1 MRIITSETIVRTVKN
16 LCLRANKFLPSDIKL
31 TLDTAYDYEISP
43 NGKRAI
49 GNIIDNYK
57 VSQQTSLPICQD
69 TGMVVV
75 FAEIGQDVHIVGE
88 LFEDA
93 INEGVRQAYQQGNL
107 RMSVVNDPLNRVNS
121 QDNTPAIVHIRL
133 VPGNSITLT
142 VIPQGAGS
150 ENASSLKMFHP
161 SATREDIIRYVVS
174 CAWASAATPRCV
186 PCLPKRRS
194 AATCSP
200 ITRNCSTPIWKAKSS
215 TGSTALASVPR
226 IWAAASPRWRS
237 TSSPTPPTLPAGSG
251 QPGLPRHPPRHRGH
265 LTDLKMDNKK
275 EPSQEGSF
283 FVALLCVVQ
292 FFQGLHRPVDAQFLL
307 WLGFACR
314 DGDGLAVPV

>member
-161 SATREDIIRYVVS
+161 SATREDIIRYVVNCVQENRGRS
-174 CAWASAATPRCV
+174 CTPLMIGVGIGGNTEMCT
-186 PCLPKRRS
+186 LLAK
-194 AATCSP
+194 
-200 ITRNCSTPIWKAKSS
+200 KALCRDLFTYNKKLFYTDMESEILDRVNRLGIGPEDMG
-215 TGSTALASVPR
+215 GSVTALAVNIISYPTHV
-226 IWAAASPRWRS
+226 AS
-237 TSSPTPPTLPAGSG
+237 LPVAVNLGCHVT
-251 QPGLPRHPPRHRGH
+251 RHA
-265 LTDLKMDNKK
+265 T
-275 EPSQEGSF
+275 E
-283 FVALLCVVQ
+283 VI
-292 FFQGLHRPVDAQFLL
+292 
-307 WLGFACR
+307 
-314 DGDGLAVPV
+314 

>member
-133 VPGNSITLT
+133 VPGNSITMT

-161 SATREDIIRYVVS
+161 SATHEDIIRYVVS
-174 CAWASAATPRCV
+174 CVQENRGRSCTPLIIGVGIGGNTEMCT
-186 PCLPKRRS
+186 LLAK
-194 AATCSP
+194 
-200 ITRNCSTPIWKAKSS
+200 KALCRDLFTYNKKLFYTDMESEILDRVNRLGIGPEDMG
-215 TGSTALASVPR
+215 GSVTALAVNIISYPTHV
-226 IWAAASPRWRS
+226 AS
-237 TSSPTPPTLPAGSG
+237 LPVAVNLGCHVT
-251 QPGLPRHPPRHRGH
+251 RHA
-265 LTDLKMDNKK
+265 T
-275 EPSQEGSF
+275 E
-283 FVALLCVVQ
+283 VI
-292 FFQGLHRPVDAQFLL
+292 
-307 WLGFACR
+307 
-314 DGDGLAVPV
+314 

>member
-133 VPGNSITLT
+133 VPGNSITMA

-174 CAWASAATPRCV
+174 CVQENRGRSCTPLIIGVGIGGNTEMCT
-186 PCLPKRRS
+186 LLAK
-194 AATCSP
+194 
-200 ITRNCSTPIWKAKSS
+200 KALCRDLFTYNKKLFYTDMESEILDRVNRLGIGPEDMG
-215 TGSTALASVPR
+215 GSVTALAVNIISYPTHV
-226 IWAAASPRWRS
+226 AS
-237 TSSPTPPTLPAGSG
+237 LPVAVNLGCHVT
-251 QPGLPRHPPRHRGH
+251 RHA
-265 LTDLKMDNKK
+265 T
-275 EPSQEGSF
+275 E
-283 FVALLCVVQ
+283 VI
-292 FFQGLHRPVDAQFLL
+292 
-307 WLGFACR
+307 
-314 DGDGLAVPV
+314 

>member
-49 GNIIDNYK
+49 GNIIDNYQ

-133 VPGNSITLT
+133 VPGNSITMT

-174 CAWASAATPRCV
+174 CVQENRGRSCTPLIIGVGIGGNTEMCT
-186 PCLPKRRS
+186 LLAK
-194 AATCSP
+194 
-200 ITRNCSTPIWKAKSS
+200 KALCRDLFTYNKKLFYTDMESEILDRVNRLGIGPEDMG
-215 TGSTALASVPR
+215 GSVTALAVNIISYPTHV
-226 IWAAASPRWRS
+226 AS
-237 TSSPTPPTLPAGSG
+237 LPVAVNLGCHVT
-251 QPGLPRHPPRHRGH
+251 RHA
-265 LTDLKMDNKK
+265 T
-275 EPSQEGSF
+275 E
-283 FVALLCVVQ
+283 VI
-292 FFQGLHRPVDAQFLL
+292 
-307 WLGFACR
+307 
-314 DGDGLAVPV
+314 

>member
-107 RMSVVNDPLNRVNS
+107 RMSAVNDPLNRVNS

-174 CAWASAATPRCV
+174 CVQENRGRSCTPLIIGVGIGGNTEMCT
-186 PCLPKRRS
+186 LLAK
-194 AATCSP
+194 
-200 ITRNCSTPIWKAKSS
+200 KALCRDLFTYNKKLFYTDMESEILDRVNRLGIGPEDMG
-215 TGSTALASVPR
+215 GSVTALAVNIISYPTHV
-226 IWAAASPRWRS
+226 AS
-237 TSSPTPPTLPAGSG
+237 LPVAVNLGCHVT
-251 QPGLPRHPPRHRGH
+251 RHA
-265 LTDLKMDNKK
+265 T
-275 EPSQEGSF
+275 E
-283 FVALLCVVQ
+283 VI
-292 FFQGLHRPVDAQFLL
+292 
-307 WLGFACR
+307 
-314 DGDGLAVPV
+314 

>member
-43 NGKRAI
+43 NGKRTI

-174 CAWASAATPRCV
+174 CVQENRGRSCTPLIIGVGIGGNTEMCT
-186 PCLPKRRS
+186 LLAK
-194 AATCSP
+194 
-200 ITRNCSTPIWKAKSS
+200 KALCRDLFTYNKKLFYTDMESEILDRVNRLGIGPEDMG
-215 TGSTALASVPR
+215 GSVTALAVNIISYPTHV
-226 IWAAASPRWRS
+226 AS
-237 TSSPTPPTLPAGSG
+237 LPVAVNLGCHVT
-251 QPGLPRHPPRHRGH
+251 RHA
-265 LTDLKMDNKK
+265 T
-275 EPSQEGSF
+275 E
-283 FVALLCVVQ
+283 VI
-292 FFQGLHRPVDAQFLL
+292 
-307 WLGFACR
+307 
-314 DGDGLAVPV
+314 

>member
-133 VPGNSITLT
+133 VPGNSITMTL
-142 VIPQGAGS
+142 IPQGAGS

-174 CAWASAATPRCV
+174 CV
-186 PCLPKRRS
+186 QENHGRS
-194 AATCSP
+194 CSP
-200 ITRNCSTPIWKAKSS
+200 LIIGVGIGGNTEMCTLLAKKALCRDLFTYNNKLFYTDMESEILDRVNRLGIGPEDMG
-215 TGSTALASVPR
+215 GSVTALAVNIISYPTHV
-226 IWAAASPRWRS
+226 AS
-237 TSSPTPPTLPAGSG
+237 LPVAVNLGCHVT
-251 QPGLPRHPPRHRGH
+251 RHA
-265 LTDLKMDNKK
+265 T
-275 EPSQEGSF
+275 E
-283 FVALLCVVQ
+283 VI
-292 FFQGLHRPVDAQFLL
+292 
-307 WLGFACR
+307 
-314 DGDGLAVPV
+314 

>member
-161 SATREDIIRYVVS
+161 SATREDIIRYVVNCVQENRGRS
-174 CAWASAATPRCV
+174 CTPLIIGVGIGGNTEMCT
-186 PCLPKRRS
+186 LLAK
-194 AATCSP
+194 
-200 ITRNCSTPIWKAKSS
+200 KALCRDLFTYNKKLFYTDMESEILDRVNRLGIGPEDMG
-215 TGSTALASVPR
+215 GSVTALAVNIISYPTHV
-226 IWAAASPRWRS
+226 AS
-237 TSSPTPPTLPAGSG
+237 LPVAVNLGCHVT
-251 QPGLPRHPPRHRGH
+251 RHA
-265 LTDLKMDNKK
+265 TDDI
-275 EPSQEGSF
+275 
-283 FVALLCVVQ
+283 
-292 FFQGLHRPVDAQFLL
+292 
-307 WLGFACR
+307 
-314 DGDGLAVPV
+314 

>member
-1 MRIITSETIVRTVKN
+1 MRIIASETIVRTVKN

-161 SATREDIIRYVVS
+161 SATREDIIRYVVNCVQENRGRS
-174 CAWASAATPRCV
+174 CTPLIIGVGIGGNTEMCT
-186 PCLPKRRS
+186 LLAK
-194 AATCSP
+194 
-200 ITRNCSTPIWKAKSS
+200 KALCRDLFTYNKKLFYTDMESEILDRVNRLGIGPEDMG
-215 TGSTALASVPR
+215 GSVTALAVNIISYPTHV
-226 IWAAASPRWRS
+226 AS
-237 TSSPTPPTLPAGSG
+237 LPVAVNLGCHVT
-251 QPGLPRHPPRHRGH
+251 RHA
-265 LTDLKMDNKK
+265 T
-275 EPSQEGSF
+275 E
-283 FVALLCVVQ
+283 VI
-292 FFQGLHRPVDAQFLL
+292 
-307 WLGFACR
+307 
-314 DGDGLAVPV
+314 

>member
-93 INEGVRQAYQQGNL
+93 INEGVRQAYQKGNL

-142 VIPQGAGS
+142 VIPQGTGS

-174 CAWASAATPRCV
+174 CVQENRGRSCTPLIIGVGIGGNTEMCT
-186 PCLPKRRS
+186 LLAK
-194 AATCSP
+194 
-200 ITRNCSTPIWKAKSS
+200 KALCRDLFTYNKKLFYTDMESEILDRVNRLGIGPEDMG
-215 TGSTALASVPR
+215 GSVTALAVNIISYPTHV
-226 IWAAASPRWRS
+226 AS
-237 TSSPTPPTLPAGSG
+237 LPVAVNLGCHVT
-251 QPGLPRHPPRHRGH
+251 RHA
-265 LTDLKMDNKK
+265 T
-275 EPSQEGSF
+275 E
-283 FVALLCVVQ
+283 VI
-292 FFQGLHRPVDAQFLL
+292 
-307 WLGFACR
+307 
-314 DGDGLAVPV
+314 

>member
-133 VPGNSITLT
+133 VPGNSITMT

-174 CAWASAATPRCV
+174 CVQENRGRSCTPLMIGVGSGGNTEMCT
-186 PCLPKRRS
+186 LLAK
-194 AATCSP
+194 
-200 ITRNCSTPIWKAKSS
+200 KALCRDLFTYNKKLFYTDMESEILDRVNRLGIGPEDMG
-215 TGSTALASVPR
+215 GSVTALAVNIISYPTHV
-226 IWAAASPRWRS
+226 AS
-237 TSSPTPPTLPAGSG
+237 LPVAVNLGCHVT
-251 QPGLPRHPPRHRGH
+251 RHA
-265 LTDLKMDNKK
+265 T
-275 EPSQEGSF
+275 E
-283 FVALLCVVQ
+283 VI
-292 FFQGLHRPVDAQFLL
+292 
-307 WLGFACR
+307 
-314 DGDGLAVPV
+314 

>member
-75 FAEIGQDVHIVGE
+75 FAEIGQDVHIMGE

-133 VPGNSITLT
+133 VPGNSITMT

-174 CAWASAATPRCV
+174 CVQENRGRSCTPLIIGVGIGGNTEMCT
-186 PCLPKRRS
+186 LLAK
-194 AATCSP
+194 
-200 ITRNCSTPIWKAKSS
+200 KALCRDLFTYNKKLFYTDMESEILDRVNRLGIGPEDMG
-215 TGSTALASVPR
+215 GSVTALAVNIISYPTHV
-226 IWAAASPRWRS
+226 AS
-237 TSSPTPPTLPAGSG
+237 LPVAVNLGCHVT
-251 QPGLPRHPPRHRGH
+251 RHA
-265 LTDLKMDNKK
+265 T
-275 EPSQEGSF
+275 E
-283 FVALLCVVQ
+283 VI
-292 FFQGLHRPVDAQFLL
+292 
-307 WLGFACR
+307 
-314 DGDGLAVPV
+314 

>member
-75 FAEIGQDVHIVGE
+75 FAEIGQDVHIVGD

-174 CAWASAATPRCV
+174 CVQENRGRSCTPLIIGVGIGGNTEMCT
-186 PCLPKRRS
+186 LLAK
-194 AATCSP
+194 
-200 ITRNCSTPIWKAKSS
+200 KALCRDLFTYNKKLFYTDMESEILDRVNRLGIGPEDMG
-215 TGSTALASVPR
+215 GSVTALAVNIISYPTHV
-226 IWAAASPRWRS
+226 AS
-237 TSSPTPPTLPAGSG
+237 LPVAVNLGCHVT
-251 QPGLPRHPPRHRGH
+251 RHA
-265 LTDLKMDNKK
+265 T
-275 EPSQEGSF
+275 E
-283 FVALLCVVQ
+283 VI
-292 FFQGLHRPVDAQFLL
+292 
-307 WLGFACR
+307 
-314 DGDGLAVPV
+314 

>member
-142 VIPQGAGS
+142 VIPQGAVS

-174 CAWASAATPRCV
+174 CVQENRGRSCTPLIIGVGIGGNTEMCT
-186 PCLPKRRS
+186 LLAK
-194 AATCSP
+194 
-200 ITRNCSTPIWKAKSS
+200 KALCRDLFTYNKKLFYTDMESEILDRVNRLGIGPEDMG
-215 TGSTALASVPR
+215 GSVTALAVNIISYPTHV
-226 IWAAASPRWRS
+226 AS
-237 TSSPTPPTLPAGSG
+237 LPVAVNLGCHVT
-251 QPGLPRHPPRHRGH
+251 RHA
-265 LTDLKMDNKK
+265 T
-275 EPSQEGSF
+275 E
-283 FVALLCVVQ
+283 VI
-292 FFQGLHRPVDAQFLL
+292 
-307 WLGFACR
+307 
-314 DGDGLAVPV
+314 

>member
-1 MRIITSETIVRTVKN
+1 MRIIASETIVRTVKN

-69 TGMVVV
+69 TGMAVV

-93 INEGVRQAYQQGNL
+93 INEGVRQAYQKGNL

-174 CAWASAATPRCV
+174 CVQENRGRSCTPLIIGVGIGGNTEMCT
-186 PCLPKRRS
+186 LLAK
-194 AATCSP
+194 
-200 ITRNCSTPIWKAKSS
+200 KALCRDLFTYNKKLFYTDMESEILDRVNRLGIGPEDMG
-215 TGSTALASVPR
+215 GSVTALAVNIISYPTHV
-226 IWAAASPRWRS
+226 AS
-237 TSSPTPPTLPAGSG
+237 LPVAVNLGCHVT
-251 QPGLPRHPPRHRGH
+251 RHA
-265 LTDLKMDNKK
+265 T
-275 EPSQEGSF
+275 E
-283 FVALLCVVQ
+283 VI
-292 FFQGLHRPVDAQFLL
+292 
-307 WLGFACR
+307 
-314 DGDGLAVPV
+314 

>member
-1 MRIITSETIVRTVKN
+1 MRIIASETIVRTVKN

-57 VSQQTSLPICQD
+57 VSQQTSLPNCQD

-133 VPGNSITLT
+133 VPGNSITMT
-142 VIPQGAGS
+142 VLPQGAGS

-174 CAWASAATPRCV
+174 CVQENRGRSCTPLIIGVGIGGNTEMCT
-186 PCLPKRRS
+186 LLAK
-194 AATCSP
+194 
-200 ITRNCSTPIWKAKSS
+200 KALCRDLFTYNKKLFYTDMESEILDRVNRLGIGPEDMG
-215 TGSTALASVPR
+215 GSVTALAVNIISYPTHV
-226 IWAAASPRWRS
+226 AS
-237 TSSPTPPTLPAGSG
+237 LPVAVNLGCHVT
-251 QPGLPRHPPRHRGH
+251 RHA
-265 LTDLKMDNKK
+265 T
-275 EPSQEGSF
+275 E
-283 FVALLCVVQ
+283 VI
-292 FFQGLHRPVDAQFLL
+292 
-307 WLGFACR
+307 
-314 DGDGLAVPV
+314 

>member
-93 INEGVRQAYQQGNL
+93 INEGVRQAYQKGNL

-174 CAWASAATPRCV
+174 CVQENRGRSCTPLIIGVGIGGNTEMCT
-186 PCLPKRRS
+186 LLAK
-194 AATCSP
+194 
-200 ITRNCSTPIWKAKSS
+200 KALCRDLFTYNKKLFYTDMESEILDRVNRLGIGPEDMG
-215 TGSTALASVPR
+215 GSVTALAVNIISYPTHV
-226 IWAAASPRWRS
+226 AS
-237 TSSPTPPTLPAGSG
+237 LPVAVNLGC
-251 QPGLPRHPPRHRGH
+251 PVTRHA
-265 LTDLKMDNKK
+265 T
-275 EPSQEGSF
+275 E
-283 FVALLCVVQ
+283 VI
-292 FFQGLHRPVDAQFLL
+292 
-307 WLGFACR
+307 
-314 DGDGLAVPV
+314 

>member
-133 VPGNSITLT
+133 VPGNSITMT

-174 CAWASAATPRCV
+174 CVQENRGRSCTPLIIGVGIGGNTEMCT
-186 PCLPKRRS
+186 LLAK
-194 AATCSP
+194 
-200 ITRNCSTPIWKAKSS
+200 KALCRDLFTYNKKLFYTDMESEILDRVNLLGIGPEDMG
-215 TGSTALASVPR
+215 GSVTALAVNIISYPTHV
-226 IWAAASPRWRS
+226 AS
-237 TSSPTPPTLPAGSG
+237 LPVAVNLGCHVT
-251 QPGLPRHPPRHRGH
+251 RHA
-265 LTDLKMDNKK
+265 T
-275 EPSQEGSF
+275 E
-283 FVALLCVVQ
+283 VI
-292 FFQGLHRPVDAQFLL
+292 
-307 WLGFACR
+307 
-314 DGDGLAVPV
+314 

>member
-133 VPGNSITLT
+133 VPGNSITMT

-174 CAWASAATPRCV
+174 CVQENRGRSCTPLIIGVGIGGNTEMCT
-186 PCLPKRRS
+186 LLAK
-194 AATCSP
+194 
-200 ITRNCSTPIWKAKSS
+200 KALCRDLFTYNKKLFY
-215 TGSTALASVPR
+215 TDMENEILDRVNRLGIGPEDMGGSVTALAVNIISYPTHV
-226 IWAAASPRWRS
+226 AS
-237 TSSPTPPTLPAGSG
+237 LPVAVNLGCHVT
-251 QPGLPRHPPRHRGH
+251 RHA
-265 LTDLKMDNKK
+265 T
-275 EPSQEGSF
+275 E
-283 FVALLCVVQ
+283 VI
-292 FFQGLHRPVDAQFLL
+292 
-307 WLGFACR
+307 
-314 DGDGLAVPV
+314 

>member
-174 CAWASAATPRCV
+174 CVQENRGRSCTPLIIGVGIGGNTEMCT
-186 PCLPKRRS
+186 LLAK
-194 AATCSP
+194 
-200 ITRNCSTPIWKAKSS
+200 KALCRDLFTYNKKLFYTDMESEILDRVNRLGIGPEDMG
-215 TGSTALASVPR
+215 GSVTALAVNIISYPTH
-226 IWAAASPRWRS
+226 IAS
-237 TSSPTPPTLPAGSG
+237 LPVAVNLGCHVT
-251 QPGLPRHPPRHRGH
+251 RHA
-265 LTDLKMDNKK
+265 T
-275 EPSQEGSF
+275 E
-283 FVALLCVVQ
+283 VI
-292 FFQGLHRPVDAQFLL
+292 
-307 WLGFACR
+307 
-314 DGDGLAVPV
+314 

>member
-1 MRIITSETIVRTVKN
+1 MRIIASETIVRTVKN

-93 INEGVRQAYQQGNL
+93 INEGVRQAYQKGNL

-174 CAWASAATPRCV
+174 CVQENRGRSCTPLIIGVGIGGNTEMCT
-186 PCLPKRRS
+186 LLAK
-194 AATCSP
+194 
-200 ITRNCSTPIWKAKSS
+200 KALCRDLFTYHQTLFYTDMESDILDRVYRLGIGPEDMG
-215 TGSTALASVPR
+215 GSVTALAVNIISYPTHV
-226 IWAAASPRWRS
+226 AS
-237 TSSPTPPTLPAGSG
+237 LPVAVNLGCHVT
-251 QPGLPRHPPRHRGH
+251 RHA
-265 LTDLKMDNKK
+265 T
-275 EPSQEGSF
+275 E
-283 FVALLCVVQ
+283 VI
-292 FFQGLHRPVDAQFLL
+292 
-307 WLGFACR
+307 
-314 DGDGLAVPV
+314 

>member
-93 INEGVRQAYQQGNL
+93 INEGV
-107 RMSVVNDPLNRVNS
+107 
-121 QDNTPAIVHIRL
+121 
-133 VPGNSITLT
+133 
-142 VIPQGAGS
+142 
-150 ENASSLKMFHP
+150 
-161 SATREDIIRYVVS
+161 
-174 CAWASAATPRCV
+174 C
-186 PCLPKRRS
+186 
-194 AATCSP
+194 
-200 ITRNCSTPIWKAKSS
+200 
-215 TGSTALASVPR
+215 
-226 IWAAASPRWRS
+226 RW
-237 TSSPTPPTLPAGSG
+237 
-251 QPGLPRHPPRHRGH
+251 
-265 LTDLKMDNKK
+265 
-275 EPSQEGSF
+275 
-283 FVALLCVVQ
+283 
-292 FFQGLHRPVDAQFLL
+292 
-307 WLGFACR
+307 
-314 DGDGLAVPV
+314 

>member
-133 VPGNSITLT
+133 VPGNSITMT
-142 VIPQGAGS
+142 VIPQGAGG

-174 CAWASAATPRCV
+174 CVQENRGRSCTPLIIGVGIGGNTEMCT
-186 PCLPKRRS
+186 LLAK
-194 AATCSP
+194 
-200 ITRNCSTPIWKAKSS
+200 KALCRDLFTYNKKLFYTDMESEILDRVNRLGIGPEDMG
-215 TGSTALASVPR
+215 GSVTALAVNIISYPTHV
-226 IWAAASPRWRS
+226 AS
-237 TSSPTPPTLPAGSG
+237 LPVAVNLGCHVT
-251 QPGLPRHPPRHRGH
+251 RHA
-265 LTDLKMDNKK
+265 T
-275 EPSQEGSF
+275 E
-283 FVALLCVVQ
+283 VI
-292 FFQGLHRPVDAQFLL
+292 
-307 WLGFACR
+307 
-314 DGDGLAVPV
+314 

>member
-43 NGKRAI
+43 NGKRTI

-133 VPGNSITLT
+133 VPGNSITMT

-174 CAWASAATPRCV
+174 CVQENRGRSCTPLIIGVGIGGNTEMCT
-186 PCLPKRRS
+186 LLAK
-194 AATCSP
+194 
-200 ITRNCSTPIWKAKSS
+200 KALCRDLFTYNKKLFYTDMESEILDRVNRLGIGPEDMG
-215 TGSTALASVPR
+215 GSVTALAVNIISYPTHV
-226 IWAAASPRWRS
+226 AS
-237 TSSPTPPTLPAGSG
+237 LPVAVNLGCHVT
-251 QPGLPRHPPRHRGH
+251 RHA
-265 LTDLKMDNKK
+265 T
-275 EPSQEGSF
+275 E
-283 FVALLCVVQ
+283 VI
-292 FFQGLHRPVDAQFLL
+292 
-307 WLGFACR
+307 
-314 DGDGLAVPV
+314 

>member
-16 LCLRANKFLPSDIKL
+16 LCLRTNKFLPSDIKL

-133 VPGNSITLT
+133 VPGNSITMT

-174 CAWASAATPRCV
+174 CVQENRGRSCTPLIIGVGIGGNTEMCT
-186 PCLPKRRS
+186 LLAK
-194 AATCSP
+194 
-200 ITRNCSTPIWKAKSS
+200 KALCRDLFTYNKKLFYTDMESEILDRVNRLGIGPEDMG
-215 TGSTALASVPR
+215 GSVTALAVNIISYPTHV
-226 IWAAASPRWRS
+226 AS
-237 TSSPTPPTLPAGSG
+237 LPVAVNLGCHVT
-251 QPGLPRHPPRHRGH
+251 RHA
-265 LTDLKMDNKK
+265 T
-275 EPSQEGSF
+275 E
-283 FVALLCVVQ
+283 VI
-292 FFQGLHRPVDAQFLL
+292 
-307 WLGFACR
+307 
-314 DGDGLAVPV
+314 

>member
-133 VPGNSITLT
+133 VPGKSITLT

-174 CAWASAATPRCV
+174 CVQENRGRSCTPLIIGVGIGGNTEMCT
-186 PCLPKRRS
+186 LLAK
-194 AATCSP
+194 
-200 ITRNCSTPIWKAKSS
+200 KALCRDLFTYNKKLFYTDMESEILDRVNRLGIGPEDMG
-215 TGSTALASVPR
+215 GSVTALAVNIISYPTHV
-226 IWAAASPRWRS
+226 AS
-237 TSSPTPPTLPAGSG
+237 LPVAVNLGCHVT
-251 QPGLPRHPPRHRGH
+251 RHA
-265 LTDLKMDNKK
+265 T
-275 EPSQEGSF
+275 E
-283 FVALLCVVQ
+283 VI
-292 FFQGLHRPVDAQFLL
+292 
-307 WLGFACR
+307 
-314 DGDGLAVPV
+314 

>member
-133 VPGNSITLT
+133 VPGNSITMT

-150 ENASSLKMFHP
+150 ENSSSLKMFHP

-174 CAWASAATPRCV
+174 CVQENRGRSCTPLIIGVGIGGNTEMCT
-186 PCLPKRRS
+186 LLAK
-194 AATCSP
+194 
-200 ITRNCSTPIWKAKSS
+200 KALCRDLFTYNKKLFYTDMESEILDRVNRLGIGPEDMG
-215 TGSTALASVPR
+215 GSVTALAVNIISYPTHV
-226 IWAAASPRWRS
+226 AS
-237 TSSPTPPTLPAGSG
+237 LPVAVNLGCHVT
-251 QPGLPRHPPRHRGH
+251 RHA
-265 LTDLKMDNKK
+265 T
-275 EPSQEGSF
+275 E
-283 FVALLCVVQ
+283 VI
-292 FFQGLHRPVDAQFLL
+292 
-307 WLGFACR
+307 
-314 DGDGLAVPV
+314 

>member
-133 VPGNSITLT
+133 VPGNSITMT

-161 SATREDIIRYVVS
+161 SATREDIICYVVS
-174 CAWASAATPRCV
+174 CVQENRGRSCTPLIIGVGIGGNTEMCT
-186 PCLPKRRS
+186 LLAK
-194 AATCSP
+194 
-200 ITRNCSTPIWKAKSS
+200 KALCRDLFTYNKKLFYTDMESEILDRVNRLGIGPEDMG
-215 TGSTALASVPR
+215 GSVTALAVNIISYPTHV
-226 IWAAASPRWRS
+226 AS
-237 TSSPTPPTLPAGSG
+237 LPVAVNLGCHVT
-251 QPGLPRHPPRHRGH
+251 RHA
-265 LTDLKMDNKK
+265 T
-275 EPSQEGSF
+275 E
-283 FVALLCVVQ
+283 VI
-292 FFQGLHRPVDAQFLL
+292 
-307 WLGFACR
+307 
-314 DGDGLAVPV
+314 

>member
-93 INEGVRQAYQQGNL
+93 INEGVRQAYQQGSL

-133 VPGNSITLT
+133 VPGNSITMT

-174 CAWASAATPRCV
+174 CVQENRGRSCTPLIIGVGIGGNTEMCT
-186 PCLPKRRS
+186 LLAK
-194 AATCSP
+194 
-200 ITRNCSTPIWKAKSS
+200 KALCRDLFTYNKKLFYTDMESEILDRVNRLGIGPEDMG
-215 TGSTALASVPR
+215 GSVTALAVNIISYPTHV
-226 IWAAASPRWRS
+226 AS
-237 TSSPTPPTLPAGSG
+237 LPVAVNLGCHVT
-251 QPGLPRHPPRHRGH
+251 RHA
-265 LTDLKMDNKK
+265 T
-275 EPSQEGSF
+275 E
-283 FVALLCVVQ
+283 VI
-292 FFQGLHRPVDAQFLL
+292 
-307 WLGFACR
+307 
-314 DGDGLAVPV
+314 